1 MAWFRQ
7 MFTIIKLVT
16 LRHIGSDGW
25 PDQQRDKDKTLREQP
40 LRTTPETC
48 DHLHHVYQEWKIN
61 FVSWTM
67 NIQHPLDW
75 KGTFLMYISWYQTN
89 AHFYQDPQRLKS
101 TFLMYISTMALG
113 QQTTSTSRSAMLV
126 GKSLWSKIVIRWLWL
141 WSKIVIRWLW
151 LKQK

>member
-48 DHLHHVYQEWKIN
+48 DHLHQEWKIN

-113 QQTTSTSRSAMLV
+113 QQTTSTSRSAMLH
-126 GKSLWSKIVIRWLWL
+126 SWEIIMLMIMIEAKIVIIWLWKVL
-141 WSKIVIRWLW
+141 
-151 LKQK
+151 